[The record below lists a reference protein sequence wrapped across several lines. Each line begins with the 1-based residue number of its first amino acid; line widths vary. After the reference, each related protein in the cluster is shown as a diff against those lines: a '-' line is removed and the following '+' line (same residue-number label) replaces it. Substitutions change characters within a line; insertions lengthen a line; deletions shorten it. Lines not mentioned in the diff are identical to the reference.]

1 MRNVEIIDL
10 IFEITDIVTKEKV
23 SK

>member
-10 IFEITDIVTKEKV
+10 IFEITDIATKERIK
-23 SK
+23 K